1 MNKIKVIGVLCVAA
15 TTYLTGCWFESD
27 SDKDKKDVK
36 TSAQKQVQ
44 VNLKQDY
51 LNADALISY
60 IKNKKDQTELQRS
73 EGFKVQIEQD

>member
-1 MNKIKVIGVLCVAA
+1 MNKIKVIGVLCIAA
-15 TTYLTGCWFESD
+15 TTYLTGCWFGSD

-51 LNADALISY
+51 LNA
-60 IKNKKDQTELQRS
+60 
-73 EGFKVQIEQD
+73 EGRC